1 MRIALVTPFAWSQPH
16 DVNEHVDGL
25 ARELR
30 HRGHFVTILAPSN
43 RARDLAAGRRA
54 LLESFEQP
62 PELIA
67 IGPAVPI
74 SRRSRMGVPVGVRA
88 SLSLALARGRFDVV
102 HGFEPGL
109 PSLSYLALRDSA
121 ALTVATFFSAER
133 LGYPPGR
140 AQRERLLARVDALL
154 ATSEEVADAANV
166 RFPGRYE
173 LVPHGID
180 PELFAPPAAEGG
192 VFRPGGGGSA
202 AGASRLEKK
211 QLVVMEW
218 RQTERPLLRALI
230 RELAQQP
237 DWELVLL
244 RTRIPASRP
253 GVSPRLRGRM
263 RVRTAR
269 TGVARA
275 ELFRGA
281 SIFVPA
287 AEGLPRLVAEARAA
301 GVAIAAPPGRAEQP
315 ELAAAET
322 ARMIE
327 DEAFRARRATESLA
341 GAQSQTAE
349 ALADRVE
356 EVYEQV
362 ASRRRSHT
370 TRPTPGAAEG
380 GPTSGPDAGGSAAG
394 VSSRRERDWIVADL
408 HLHTSWSHD
417 CSIDVGELL
426 DHAEAQGLGAIA
438 VTDHNVFGGAQEAVE
453 RARGRGLVVIP
464 GEEVK
469 TADQGEVIGLFLR
482 EEIPRGMSFGETVA
496 AIRAQ
501 GGLVYLPHPFDRMH
515 AIPEP
520 ATLHRHLAEIDVFE
534 VYNARL
540 LFETYNDEA
549 LRFARKYNLTPG
561 AGSDAHVLAGVG
573 TGVVRMRRFSGP
585 EEFLVSLHDAEVLR
599 RPKSLVYLQ
608 GLKWV
613 AQAKERVR

>member
-1 MRIALVTPFAWSQPH
+1 VRIALVTPFAWSQPH

-25 ARELR
+25 AHELR
-30 HRGHFVTILAPSN
+30 RRGHAVTILAPSN

-54 LLESFEQP
+54 LLGTLEDE
-62 PELIA
+62 ELIA

-88 SLSLALARGRFDVV
+88 SLSLALARGKFDVV

-121 ALTVATFFSAER
+121 ALTAATFFSPER

-140 AQRERLLARVDALL
+140 AQRERLLGRLDALL
-154 ATSEEVADAANV
+154 ATSRETADAADL

-173 LVPHGID
+173 LVPHGVD
-180 PELFAPPAAEGG
+180 PELFAPA
-192 VFRPGGGGSA
+192 
-202 AGASRLEKK
+202 EKK
-211 QLVVMEW
+211 RLVVMEW
-218 RQTERPLLRALI
+218 RQTERPLMRALV
-230 RELAQQP
+230 RELAQVP

-253 GVSPRLRGRM
+253 AVSPRLRGRM

-269 TGVARA
+269 TGATRA
-275 ELFRGA
+275 ELLRSA
-281 SIFVPA
+281 SIYVPA
-287 AEGLPRLVAEARAA
+287 AEGLPRLVAEAQTA
-301 GVAIAAPPGRAEQP
+301 GVAIAAPAGRAGQP

-327 DEAFRARRATESLA
+327 DESFRASRAAESLA
-341 GAQSQTAE
+341 AASSQTVQ

-356 EVYEQV
+356 EIYGRV
-362 ASRRRSHT
+362 ASRRRSRAT
-370 TRPTPGAAEG
+370 SRPDE
-380 GPTSGPDAGGSAAG
+380 
-394 VSSRRERDWIVADL
+394 ERDWVVADL

-417 CSIDVGELL
+417 CSVDVDELI

-438 VTDHNVFGGAQEAVE
+438 VTDHNVFGGALEAVE
-453 RARGRGLVVIP
+453 RGRGRRLVVIP
-464 GEEVK
+464 GEEIK
-469 TADQGEVIGLFLR
+469 TAHDGEVIGLFLR
-482 EEIPRGMSFGETVA
+482 EEIAPGMSFGETID

-501 GGLVYLPHPFDRMH
+501 GGLVYLPHPFDRLH
-515 AIPEP
+515 AIPSP

-540 LFETYNDEA
+540 LFDAYNEEA
-549 LRFARKYNLTPG
+549 LRFARKYNLTAG

-573 TGVVRMRRFSGP
+573 TGAVRMRRFGGP